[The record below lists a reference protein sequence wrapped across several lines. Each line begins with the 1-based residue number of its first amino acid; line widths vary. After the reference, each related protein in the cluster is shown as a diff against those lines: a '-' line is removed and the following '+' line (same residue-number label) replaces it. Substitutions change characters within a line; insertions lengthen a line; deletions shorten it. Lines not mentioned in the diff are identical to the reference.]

1 MCHNTNTTDTNNKF
15 PNCGAVGCK
24 HVKCAN
30 CTQLT
35 DEDEEDEE
43 GMLAGLSGCA
53 PPQVDPQA
61 RWYCV
66 SVVEEWMSRVVWN
79 LG

>member
-1 MCHNTNTTDTNNKF
+1 MCHNPNTTDTNNKF
-15 PNCGAVGCK
+15 PKCGAVGCK

-35 DEDEEDEE
+35 DEDEEGTGYNGEE
-43 GMLAGLSGCA
+43 GYLGGIAAGLSAPA
-53 PPQVDPQA
+53 PPQAEPRA

-66 SVVEEWMSRVVWN
+66 SVVKE
-79 LG
+79 